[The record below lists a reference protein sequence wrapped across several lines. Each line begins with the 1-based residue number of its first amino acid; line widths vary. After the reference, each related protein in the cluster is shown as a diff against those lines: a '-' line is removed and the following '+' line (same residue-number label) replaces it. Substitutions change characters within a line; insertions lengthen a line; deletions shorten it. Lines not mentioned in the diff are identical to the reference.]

1 MGSCVKSI
9 WVGVL
14 ILTIY
19 SYYFLLLNYINYYSL
34 YLYIIYTLNI
44 FVHFIRMKS
53 KLIQIVFLGL
63 VLLLQMQSM
72 AQSSSFSTYMNP
84 VIPGAHADCTLT
96 RIGKDFYTTGSSFSP
111 TPKIYHS
118 TDLVHWEVIAQPVSA
133 AWSLYGGCWGGHM
146 VYYNNKY
153 WDFFGNGGS
162 MYFTTATQ
170 PEGPWS
176 TPVNVKCPA
185 SVPGLGQ
192 DNSIFIDDDG
202 LWYLLV
208 KNGQESNWIL
218 QLGTDGQPQGKIL
231 DLRWINPAPT
241 YPFVWA
247 EGPTMWKYK
256 GYYFYTFALSAGGGQ
271 KVFRSKQLVA
281 DKVAWK
287 NLGDF
292 FNEADPKKSE
302 ALFTAPN
309 HCSPVVMLDDSTSWV
324 ISHSYMY
331 ANGGEW
337 QGIGRQGLL
346 SRVRYN
352 SDEKPVADYPINE
365 PLTAPVLPSGGIPW
379 MVPHADFFNTTQ
391 LNPEWSVLG
400 HAAQLPWSLSARPGW
415 LRLSPKN
422 QNNTIIKNDAEHN
435 YALITR
441 LDFAP
446 KASTHEAGIRI
457 MTGLQTL
464 SACLFSTAN
473 AAGDPT
479 VKFTFNT
486 TSYEVPNTSGN
497 IVWLKLSRYNHVL
510 SGYYSANGFDWVQ
523 VGKSIDVK
531 SMDVEQA
538 DANAWTGN
546 YQGLYVKGLAAD
558 FDLYVYR
565 DAYPPIMAECPAN
578 QWGTTRS
585 VPVSGVSV
593 LDQIHTNDW
602 ALYAGVEFGDADYPV
617 KAVSFEANASSVAS
631 TGVIEV
637 WLDSLQTGRKIAE
650 CPITTTGSL
659 STYKLFSIDIP
670 EVTGNHDVYL
680 KFRGEG
686 NGKLFQL
693 NSFRFL
699 GKLKQPTA
707 IQSILTEM
715 GQFTVFPNP
724 AGQQFT
730 VRSREPFSRV
740 RILYLNGKVA
750 GQFKYP
756 QPVLT
761 STHTFHPA
769 PGTYLL
775 EITTNKGTRCTKLVV
790 L

>member
-1 MGSCVKSI
+1 MI
-9 WVGVL
+9 
-14 ILTIY
+14 
-19 SYYFLLLNYINYYSL
+19 
-34 YLYIIYTLNI
+34 
-44 FVHFIRMKS
+44 S
-53 KLIQIVFLGL
+53 KPNQIVFLGL
-63 VLLLQMQSM
+63 LLLLQMQAM

-133 AWSLYGGCWGGHM
+133 AWSQYGGCWGGHM
-146 VYYNNKY
+146 VFYNNKY
-153 WDFFGNGGS
+153 WDFFGNMGS
-162 MYFTTATQ
+162 MWFTTATK
-170 PEGPWS
+170 PEGPWG
-176 TPVNVKCPA
+176 TPVNMKCP
-185 SVPGLGQ
+185 VVTGLTGLGV

-208 KNGQESNWIL
+208 KNGQENNWIL
-218 QLGTDGQPQGKIL
+218 QLGTDGQPKGNIL

-241 YPFVWA
+241 YPFGWA

-256 GYYFYTFALSAGGGQ
+256 GYYYYTFAINAGGGQ

-281 DKVAWK
+281 DKAAWQ

-292 FNEADPKKSE
+292 FNEAYPKKYQ
-302 ALFTAPN
+302 ALFTGPN
-309 HCSPVVMLDDSTSWV
+309 HCSPAVMLDDSTSWV
-324 ISHSYMY
+324 ISHSYAF

-352 SDEKPVADYPINE
+352 TAGKPVADYPINE
-365 PLTAPVLPSGGIPW
+365 PLTAPVLSSGGIPW
-379 MVPHADFFNTTQ
+379 MVPHADFFNTTK

-400 HAAQLPWSLSARPGW
+400 YAAQLPWSLSARPGW

-422 QNNTIIKNDAEHN
+422 QHNTIIKNDAEHN

-446 KASTHEAGIRI
+446 NASTHEAGIRI
-457 MTGLQTL
+457 MTGRQTL

-473 AAGDPT
+473 AGGEPT
-479 VKFTFNT
+479 IKFTFNT

-497 IVWLKLSRYNHVL
+497 IVWLKLWRYNHVL
-510 SGYYSANGFDWVQ
+510 LGFYSTNGFDWVQ
-523 VGKSIDVK
+523 VGKTIDVK

-538 DANAWTGN
+538 DYNYWTGN

-565 DAYPPIMAECPAN
+565 DAYSSIMAECPAN

-585 VPVSGVSV
+585 VPVSGASV

-602 ALYAGVEFGDADYPV
+602 AMYAGVEFGDADYPV

-686 NGKLFQL
+686 TGKLFQL
-693 NSFRFL
+693 KSFRFL
-699 GKLKQPTA
+699 GKLRQGTA
-707 IQSILTEM
+707 SLKNIPESGELN
-715 GQFTVFPNP
+715 VFPNP
-724 AGQQFT
+724 ASQQFT
-730 VRSREPFSRV
+730 VSSKEPFSMV
-740 RILYLNGKVA
+740 RILYLDGQVA
-750 GQFKYP
+750 GQFRYL

-761 STHTFHPA
+761 STLTFHPA

>member
-1 MGSCVKSI
+1 MI
-9 WVGVL
+9 
-14 ILTIY
+14 
-19 SYYFLLLNYINYYSL
+19 
-34 YLYIIYTLNI
+34 
-44 FVHFIRMKS
+44 S
-53 KLIQIVFLGL
+53 KPIHIVFLGL
-63 VLLLQMQSM
+63 LLLLQMQSM

-84 VIPGAHADCTLT
+84 VIPGAHADPTLT

-111 TPKIYHS
+111 TPIIYHS
-118 TDLVHWEVIAQPVSA
+118 TDLVHWEAIAQPVSA
-133 AWSLYGGCWGGHM
+133 TWSLYGTSKFDGCWGGHM

-153 WDFFGNGGS
+153 WDFFGNRGN

-176 TPVNVKCPA
+176 TPVKVKCPA
-185 SVPGLGQ
+185 SVPGLGM

-208 KNGQESNWIL
+208 KNGQENNWIL
-218 QLGTDGQPQGKIL
+218 QLGTDGQPKGNIL

-241 YPFVWA
+241 YPFGWA

-256 GYYFYTFALSAGGGQ
+256 GYYYYTFAINAGGGQ
-271 KVFRSKQLVA
+271 KVFRTKQLVA
-281 DKVAWK
+281 DKAAWE

-292 FNEADPKKSE
+292 FNEADPKKYQ
-302 ALFTAPN
+302 ALFTGPN

-324 ISHSYMY
+324 ISHSYAF

-337 QGIGRQGLL
+337 QGSGRQGLL

-352 SDEKPVADYPINE
+352 TAGKPVADYPINE
-365 PLTAPVLPSGGIPW
+365 PFTAPVLSSGGIPW
-379 MVPHADFFNTTQ
+379 MVPHADFFNTTK

-400 HAAQLPWSLSARPGW
+400 YAAQLPWSLSARPGW
-415 LRLSPKN
+415 VRLSPKN
-422 QNNTIIKNDAEHN
+422 LHNTIIKYDAEHN
-435 YALITR
+435 YSLITR

-446 KASTHEAGIRI
+446 KASTDEAGIRI
-457 MTGLQTL
+457 MTGQQSL
-464 SACLFSTAN
+464 SACVFSTAS
-473 AAGDPT
+473 AAGEPT
-479 VKFTFNT
+479 IKFTFNT
-486 TSYEVPNTSGN
+486 TSYEVPNTAGN

-510 SGYYSANGFDWVQ
+510 SGFYSANGFDWVQ
-523 VGKSIDVK
+523 VGKTIDVK

-538 DANAWTGN
+538 DFNAWTGN

-565 DAYPPIMAECPAN
+565 DAYTSILAECPAN

-585 VPVSGVSV
+585 VSGVSA

-617 KAVSFEANASSVAS
+617 KALSFEANASSVAP

-637 WLDSLQTGRKIAE
+637 WLDSIQTGRKIGE

-686 NGKLFQL
+686 TGKLFQL
-693 NSFRFL
+693 KSFRFL
-699 GKLKQPTA
+699 GKLKQVTA
-707 IQSILTEM
+707 NQSILPATM
-715 GQFTVFPNP
+715 QFTVFPNP
-724 AGQQFT
+724 ADQQFT
-730 VRSREPFSRV
+730 VSSKEPFSRV
-740 RILYLNGKVA
+740 RILYLDGQVA
-750 GQFKYP
+750 GQFRYP

-761 STHTFHPA
+761 STITFHPA
-769 PGTYLL
+769 PGTYFL

>member
-1 MGSCVKSI
+1 MI
-9 WVGVL
+9 
-14 ILTIY
+14 
-19 SYYFLLLNYINYYSL
+19 
-34 YLYIIYTLNI
+34 
-44 FVHFIRMKS
+44 S
-53 KLIQIVFLGL
+53 KPIHIVFLGL
-63 VLLLQMQSM
+63 LLLLQMQAM

-84 VIPGAHADCTLT
+84 VIPGAHADATLT

-133 AWSLYGGCWGGHM
+133 TWPLYGTGKFDGCWGGHL

-153 WDFFGNGGS
+153 WDFFGHWGT
-162 MYFTTATQ
+162 MYFVTADK

-176 TPVNVKCPA
+176 APVAMKCPA
-185 SVPGLGQ
+185 SVPGLGM

-202 LWYLLV
+202 SWYLLV
-208 KNGQESNWIL
+208 KNGQENNWIL
-218 QLGTDGQPQGKIL
+218 QLGTDGQPKGNIL

-256 GYYFYTFALSAGGGQ
+256 GYYYYTFALHAGGGQ
-271 KVFRSKQLVA
+271 KVFRAKQLVA
-281 DKVAWK
+281 DKAAWE

-292 FNEADPKKSE
+292 FNEADPKKSQ
-302 ALFTAPN
+302 ALFTGPN

-324 ISHSYMY
+324 VSHSYLY

-352 SDEKPVADYPINE
+352 TAGKPMADYPINE
-365 PLTAPVLPSGGIPW
+365 PRTAPRLPSSGIPW
-379 MVPHADFFNTTQ
+379 MVPHSDFFNTTK

-400 HAAQLPWSLSARPGW
+400 YAAQLPWSLSARPGW

-422 QNNTIIKNDAEHN
+422 QHNTIIKPDAEHN

-464 SACLFSTAN
+464 SACVFSTAN
-473 AAGDPT
+473 AAGEPT
-479 VKFTFNT
+479 IKFTFNT

-523 VGKSIDVK
+523 VGKTFDVK

-538 DANAWTGN
+538 EYNAWTGN
-546 YQGLYVKGLAAD
+546 HQGLYVKGLAAD

-565 DAYPPIMAECPAN
+565 DAYTSILAECPAN
-578 QWGTTRS
+578 QFGTTRGNT
-585 VPVSGVSV
+585 VQGVAPMVS
-593 LDQIHTNDW
+593 INNNDW
-602 ALYAGVEFGDADYPV
+602 ALYAGVEFGNDNYPV
-617 KAVSFEANASSVAS
+617 KSLTFEATASSVVNSS
-631 TGVIEV
+631 TIEV
-637 WLDSLQTGRKIAE
+637 WLDSLETGTKIAD
-650 CPITTTGSL
+650 CLISSTGGL
-659 STYKLFSIDIP
+659 SVYKTFTAEVP
-670 EVTGNHDVYL
+670 EIKGNHDVYL
-680 KFRGEG
+680 KFKGEG
-686 NGKLFQL
+686 GNLMQL
-693 NSFRFL
+693 KSF
-699 GKLKQPTA
+699 
-707 IQSILTEM
+707 
-715 GQFTVFPNP
+715 QFTGSLLTTAAKTSLHNIQFNIFPNP
-724 AGQQFT
+724 ANEWVTIHLNQKNNGLSIYNLQGSLVYSNTEWFSEIKVPVSEIGGAGVYFVKVNSV
-730 VRSREPFSRV
+730 VR
-740 RILYLNGKVA
+740 
-750 GQFKYP
+750 
-756 QPVLT
+756 
-761 STHTFHPA
+761 
-769 PGTYLL
+769 
-775 EITTNKGTRCTKLVV
+775 KLVIN
-790 L
+790 

>member
-1 MGSCVKSI
+1 
-9 WVGVL
+9 
-14 ILTIY
+14 
-19 SYYFLLLNYINYYSL
+19 
-34 YLYIIYTLNI
+34 
-44 FVHFIRMKS
+44 MKT
-53 KLIQIVFLGL
+53 KPTHIVFLGL
-63 VLLLQMQSM
+63 MLLLQMQAM
-72 AQSSSFSTYMNP
+72 AQSPSFSTYMNP
-84 VIPGAHADCTLT
+84 VIPGAHADATLT

-133 AWSLYGGCWGGHM
+133 TWSLYGKGKGDGCWGGHM
-146 VYYNNKY
+146 VFYNNKY
-153 WDFFGNGGS
+153 WHFFGHWGT
-162 MYFTTATQ
+162 MYFTTAAQ

-176 TPVNVKCPA
+176 MPVAMKCPS

-202 LWYLLV
+202 LWYLVV
-208 KNGQESNWIL
+208 KNGQENNWIL
-218 QLGTDGQPQGKIL
+218 QLGADGQPKGNIL
-231 DLRWINPAPT
+231 DLSWINPAPS
-241 YPFVWA
+241 YPFIWA

-256 GYYFYTFALSAGGGQ
+256 GYYYYTFALHAGGGQ

-281 DKVAWK
+281 DKAAWE

-292 FNEADPKKSE
+292 FNETDPKKYQ
-302 ALFTAPN
+302 ALFTGPN

-324 ISHSYMY
+324 ISHSFMF

-352 SDEKPVADYPINE
+352 TAGKPVADYPINE
-365 PLTAPVLPSGGIPW
+365 PRTAPRLPSGGIPW
-379 MVPHADFFNTTQ
+379 MVPHSDFFNTTK

-400 HAAQLPWSLSARPGW
+400 YAAQLPWSLSARPGW

-422 QNNTIIKNDAEHN
+422 QHNTIIKPDAEHN
-435 YALITR
+435 YSLITR

-464 SACLFSTAN
+464 SACVFSTAN
-473 AAGDPT
+473 AAGEPT
-479 VKFTFNT
+479 IKFTFNT

-497 IVWLKLSRYNHVL
+497 IVWLKLWRNNHVL
-510 SGYYSANGFDWVQ
+510 SGFYSANGFDWVQ
-523 VGKSIDVK
+523 VGNTIDVK

-538 DANAWTGN
+538 EYNAWTGN

-565 DAYPPIMAECPAN
+565 DAYTSILAECPAN

-585 VPVSGVSV
+585 VPVAGVSV

-602 ALYAGVEFGDADYPV
+602 AMYAGVEFGDADYPV

-637 WLDSLQTGRKIAE
+637 WLDSLQTGQKIAE

-659 STYKLFSIDIP
+659 SSYKLFSIDIP

-686 NGKLFQL
+686 TGKLFQL
-693 NSFRFL
+693 KSFRFL

-707 IQSILTEM
+707 NQATLPETGSL
-715 GQFTVFPNP
+715 TVFPNP
-724 AGQQFT
+724 VSQQFT
-730 VRSREPFSRV
+730 VSSKEPFSRV
-740 RILYLNGKVA
+740 RILYLNGHVA
-750 GQFKYP
+750 VQFNYP

-761 STHTFHPA
+761 STLTFHPA

-775 EITTNKGTRCTKLVV
+775 EINTNKGTRSTKLVV